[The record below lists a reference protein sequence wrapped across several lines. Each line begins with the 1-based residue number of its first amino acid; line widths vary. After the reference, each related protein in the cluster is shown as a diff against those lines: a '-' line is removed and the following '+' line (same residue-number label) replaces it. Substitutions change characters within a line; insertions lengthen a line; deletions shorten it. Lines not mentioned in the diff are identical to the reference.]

1 MTKRDDTAAET
12 DDMAASGAKSTR
24 QRKTDSS
31 NAAVRVES
39 AHGTREV
46 RMIDFLRELTDDGVS
61 FERVG
66 AMAVGD
72 EVEIHRGAVLVS
84 TVRRIR

>member
-1 MTKRDDTAAET
+1 MTKRDDTAADTDET
-12 DDMAASGAKSTR
+12 AAAGVQSTR
-24 QRKTDSS
+24 QRRTDSS

-46 RMIDFLRELTDDGVS
+46 RMIDFLRELTDDGVA

-72 EVEIHRGAVLVS
+72 EVGIYRGTVLIV